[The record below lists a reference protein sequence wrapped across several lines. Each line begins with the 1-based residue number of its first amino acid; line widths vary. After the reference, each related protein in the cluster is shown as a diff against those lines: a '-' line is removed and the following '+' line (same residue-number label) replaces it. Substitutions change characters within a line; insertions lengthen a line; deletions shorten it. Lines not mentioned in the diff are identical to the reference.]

1 MGPNV
6 QVEAGCA
13 CETPRG
19 RKFTCRKL
27 RQQSEEWLEE
37 DRSHGHT
44 VLKRHAASK
53 FNELLTV
60 RKGQRNEKHESGY
73 TKINN
78 HDEKIN
84 LKATA
89 SMLEA
94 MGKSNQ
100 RMDARARRPH
110 KADGG
115 QSSCSLN
122 LVTQRSEVEMQTRV
136 GLTWQ
141 HRGYLSS
148 KIALIKGPD

>member
-1 MGPNV
+1 M
-6 QVEAGCA
+6 
-13 CETPRG
+13 
-19 RKFTCRKL
+19 
-27 RQQSEEWLEE
+27 
-37 DRSHGHT
+37 
-44 VLKRHAASK
+44 LKRHAASK

-73 TKINN
+73 AKIKN

-100 RMDARARRPH
+100 RLGARARRPH

-115 QSSCSLN
+115 QNSCSLN